1 MINFIIIF
9 SFLSLG
15 IIAKRFITE
24 QQAATDH
31 LNKLVINIII
41 PAVILLN
48 APDLLADKSLLP
60 LIYSPWVILLFSA
73 LMILSLAKV
82 FAWNRSTTAAL
93 LLMGTLGNTSFLG
106 FPMIEALLNR
116 DALQYAVVYDQIG
129 NFLALAIF
137 GTSIIAI
144 YGEGKSSPNIKD
156 IGLRIIRFPPF
167 IFLVLTISLKAMAL
181 DPKDFSLLAEVV
193 TPITYLL
200 TPVTMFIIGLN
211 FSINI
216 AEHQK
221 SAFIC
226 GLVIKLIAAPFMMYL
241 WARNLTENTLML
253 QTLTLEAGM
262 PPMVTAAALAM
273 SANLERKLCASMV
286 AIGLL
291 TALVSLPIIYLIIR

>member
-9 SFLSLG
+9 IFLALG
-15 IIAKRFITE
+15 IFAKKLINNH
-24 QQAATDH
+24 QIATDH
-31 LNKLVINIII
+31 LNSLVINIII
-41 PAVILLN
+41 PTVILLN
-48 APDLLADKSLLP
+48 APDLLADNSLLP
-60 LIYSPWVILLFSA
+60 LIYSPWVILIFSVFI
-73 LMILSLAKV
+73 ILALAKV
-82 FAWNRSTTAAL
+82 FAWNQSTTAAL

-106 FPMIEALLNR
+106 FPMVEALLNR

-137 GTSIIAI
+137 GTTIIAI
-144 YGEGKSSPNIKD
+144 YGDNKSSPKIND
-156 IGLRIIRFPPF
+156 IALRIIRFPPF
-167 IFLVLTISLKAMAL
+167 IFLVVTITLKALEL
-181 DPKDFSLLAEVV
+181 DPKSFEPLTRAL
-193 TPITYLL
+193 TPITFLL

-211 FSINI
+211 FSIKIDN
-216 AEHQK
+216 HHK

-226 GLVIKLIAAPFMMYL
+226 GLTIKLIAAPFMMFL
-241 WARNLTENTLML
+241 WARNLTDNTLML

-291 TALVSLPIIYLIIR
+291 ASFISLPIIHLLIR